1 MTSKKDTF
9 PDVLGSLPKD
19 FFELVAKKGNI
30 RLLRV
35 AEEIRK
41 ILSELFI
48 REEVPFSFS
57 GSCYLTVEEVDVS
70 PDLKNAKVYI
80 SFFTLNSASIAS
92 EEVLEELQAVTPRLR
107 HLLGQKIHLKFTPNL
122 SFKIRSN

>member
-1 MTSKKDTF
+1 MTSKKDIS
-9 PDVLGSLPKD
+9 PDVLGSLPKG
-19 FFELVAKKGNI
+19 FFEAAPKKANI

-48 REEVPFSFS
+48 REEVTFSFS
-57 GSCYLTVEEVDVS
+57 ESCYLTIEEVDVS
-70 PDLKNAKVYI
+70 PDLKHAKVYI

-92 EEVLEELQAVTPRLR
+92 EEVLEELQEATPRLR
-107 HLLGQKIHLKFTPNL
+107 YLLGQKIHLKFTPNL
-122 SFKIRSN
+122 SFKMLSH